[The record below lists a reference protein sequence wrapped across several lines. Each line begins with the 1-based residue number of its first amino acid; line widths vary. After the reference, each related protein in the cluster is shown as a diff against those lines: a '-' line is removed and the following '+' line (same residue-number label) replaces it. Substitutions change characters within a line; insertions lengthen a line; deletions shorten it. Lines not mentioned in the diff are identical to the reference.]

1 MKTKY
6 RFQLLSIL
14 LMLAMPLQARLHD
27 IVINELM
34 AANVSYMLDDTY
46 NYGGWIELYNN
57 SEESINLAGY
67 CLTDN
72 VAVPDKYIFPS
83 DAGVMAPG
91 EYKIVFFDNND
102 LNRHH
107 VNFKLDCDG
116 AFLYLYDKKGVSV
129 DHVEYSYAY
138 PEVSYARKVDAED
151 VWATCITPTPGATNA
166 GSEFSAKR
174 AGKPRVNIPA
184 GLYAGNLAIELTSDG
199 GTIKYTTDGSIPDGR
214 SAVWDGRMFVNE
226 TTVLRARTYKKGCI
240 PSEILTVTYIIE
252 KERDITLP
260 IISITTNP
268 ENLWSDTMGIYCVGT
283 NGITG
288 NGVSYNA
295 NWNCDW
301 RRPANVEIINNPRD
315 SYISQQCDI
324 SIGGGWS
331 RSYPEKSI
339 ELNAE
344 KKYEGR
350 NSFDVRL
357 FAQKPYYRFKSIN
370 LRNSGNDFYS
380 SMCRDAFQQCV
391 YAGMVDVD
399 YQAYQPAIHFING
412 EYFGIINMRER
423 SNQHYVYSNW
433 GYEKEDID
441 LVHNTAS
448 GNINLGDK
456 VAIDRLLELVNAG
469 VNDASYKEIA
479 TLLDIDEY
487 INYIVI
493 QSFSGN
499 TDWMSNNVK
508 FYRSRNNGGF
518 RWVLF
523 DLDGGFTNL
532 KYNQFTASDRSG
544 LSNTSV
550 PTGRIF
556 QKLIKYAPFREK
568 FIAHA
573 TAVVGGAMRHER
585 VQAIKE
591 DIYNLIAEEVPHH
604 TRRWGL
610 AYDFAGQCNNYVN
623 FAKSRKEIYCRQLAE
638 SFSLGAPAQL
648 FVKPDVKATIYLDG
662 VEVPTGLFDGY
673 VNKDRSYRLSVDVPY
688 GYKFSH
694 WQVAAGYKPTS
705 TSEEREEQKEY
716 APDYTETELNLQIAS
731 DAYTVIPHFV
741 RIDSLHGYMVP
752 PVRINELGAN
762 KELVRNDHFE
772 KSDWIELYN
781 RTDSVVS
788 IAGLYLSNSEENP
801 RLYRIPD
808 NYPGKTRI
816 APFGHTILWADE
828 EPTKRELHLPFKLPS
843 SGGRLLLSAYAEDD
857 CTLLWREEIVYS
869 SHPDDRTFGRY
880 PDGGEKLYVMHRPTP
895 ASVNLYSSY
904 NRFVTLD
911 TVTGYHLSDVTSIEP
926 IEEDATVV
934 SEKFYNLKGVEV
946 PFEELSRG
954 VYIHRILYKDGSVK
968 SRKFVSDGLGN

>member
-1 MKTKY
+1 MTTN
-6 RFQLLSIL
+6 RRICSLSLL
-14 LMLAMPLQARLHD
+14 LMLALPMQARLHD

-46 NYGGWIELYNN
+46 NYGGWVELYNN
-57 SEESINLAGY
+57 STEKINLAGY
-67 CLTDN
+67 SLSDDS
-72 VAVPDKYIFPS
+72 AYPEKYVFPS
-83 DAGVMAPG
+83 TIGSIAPG
-91 EYKIVFFDNND
+91 EYRIIFFDNND
-102 LNRHH
+102 QNKNH

-116 AFLYLYDKKGVSV
+116 AALYLYDEEGLSV

-138 PEVSYARKVDAED
+138 PEVSYARKSDAGD
-151 VWATCITPTPGATNA
+151 VWATCITPTPGAANE
-166 GSEFSAKR
+166 GCEFSAKR

-184 GLYAGNLAIELTSDG
+184 GLYADQLMIELESDG
-199 GTIKYTTDGSIPDGR
+199 GTIKYTTDGSEPDGR
-214 SAVWDGRMFVNE
+214 SAVWGGRMFINE

-240 PSEILTVTYIIE
+240 PSEILTATYIIE
-252 KERDITLP
+252 KGREITLP
-260 IISITTNP
+260 IVSITTNP
-268 ENLWSDTMGIYCVGT
+268 ENLWNDTIGIYCVGT
-283 NGITG
+283 NGVTG

-295 NWNCDW
+295 NWNRDW
-301 RRPANVEIINNPRD
+301 RRPANVEIINNPHG

-380 SMCRDAFQQCV
+380 SMCRDALQQCI
-391 YAGMVDVD
+391 YAGTVDVD
-399 YQAYQPAIHFING
+399 YQAYQPAVHFING
-412 EYFGIINMRER
+412 EYYGIINMRER

-441 LVHNTAS
+441 LIHNTAS
-448 GNINLGDK
+448 GNITLGDK
-456 VAIDRLLELVNAG
+456 EAIDRLLSLVDAG
-469 VNDASYKEIA
+469 VNDVSYKEIT

-487 INYIVI
+487 INYIVV

-523 DLDGGFTNL
+523 DLDGGFTNMN
-532 KYNQFTASDRSG
+532 YNQFTATDRSG

-556 QKLIKYAPFREK
+556 QGLVKYAPFREK

-573 TAVVGGAMRHER
+573 TAVVGGAMRSER
-585 VQAIKE
+585 VNRIKE
-591 DIYNLIAEEVPHH
+591 NIYEQIATEMPYH
-604 TRRWGL
+604 TKRWGTG
-610 AYDFAGQCNNYVN
+610 YDFAWQCNNYVN
-623 FAKSRKEIYCRQLAE
+623 FAKNRKEIYCKQLAE
-638 SFSLGAPAQL
+638 SFSLGVPAQL
-648 FVKPDVKATIYLDG
+648 FVKPDVKTAIYLDG
-662 VEVPTGLFDGY
+662 VEVPTGVFDGY
-673 VNKDRSYRLSVDVPY
+673 VHKNKVYRLSADVPY

-694 WQVAAGYKPTS
+694 WTVLAGYKPTS
-705 TSEEREEQKEY
+705 SGEELKEF
-716 APDYTETELNLQIAS
+716 APDYTDTELNLNVAS
-731 DAYTVIPHFV
+731 DAYTVTPHFV
-741 RIDSLHGYMVP
+741 RIDSLHSHLVP

-762 KELVRNDHFE
+762 KELVRNDRFE

-781 RTDSVVS
+781 RTDSVYD
-788 IAGLYLSNSEENP
+788 IAGLYISNSEENP
-801 RLYRIPD
+801 RLHRIPD

-816 APFGHTILWADE
+816 APYSHIILWADE
-828 EPTKRELHLPFKLPS
+828 ELTARELHLPFKLPS
-843 SGGRLLLSAYAEDD
+843 SGGRLILSAYGEDD
-857 CTLLWREEIVYS
+857 RTLLWREELVYS

-880 PDGGEKLYVMHRPTP
+880 PDGGERLYIIHRPTP
-895 ASVNLYSSY
+895 ALVNLYSSN
-904 NRFVTLD
+904 NRFVAVD
-911 TVTGYHLSDVTSIEP
+911 TVTGYHLSDVTSIAS
-926 IEEDATVV
+926 IEADAAVV
-934 SEKFYNLKGVEV
+934 SERYYNLKGVEV
-946 PFEELSRG
+946 SGDELPRG
-954 VYIHRILYKDGSVK
+954 VYIRRTLYEDGRVV
-968 SRKFVSDGLGN
+968 SRKFVKAD